1 MARNNDETQKFIRII
16 WQDHKDYWKQRAGE
30 LKKYKNAYE
39 SCFWKEQQYDES
51 MIRIETVIVIH
62 T

>member
-30 LKKYKNAYE
+30 LKSIKMHMNLVFGKNNNMMKA
-39 SCFWKEQQYDES
+39 
-51 MIRIETVIVIH
+51 
-62 T
+62 

>member
-16 WQDHKDYWKQRAGE
+16 WQDHKDYWKTRAGE

-39 SCFWKEQQYDES
+39 SKILEGTT
-51 MIRIETVIVIH
+51 I
-62 T
+62 

>member
-30 LKKYKNAYE
+30 LKKYNLE
-39 SCFWKEQQYDES
+39 RTT
-51 MIRIETVIVIH
+51 I
-62 T
+62 